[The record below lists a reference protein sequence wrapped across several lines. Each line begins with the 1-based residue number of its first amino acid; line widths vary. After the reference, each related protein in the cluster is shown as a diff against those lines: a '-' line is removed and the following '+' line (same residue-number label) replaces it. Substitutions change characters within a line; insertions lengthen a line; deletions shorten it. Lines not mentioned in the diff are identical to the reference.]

1 MSDAEIAANIDDIDG
16 ADLIQ
21 QFEDSKKIGKRA
33 RISDFVSELIH
44 RDSKTVMA
52 NEVTATAP
60 KGSPVDLS
68 DLSDAEIAVMCDEIG
83 DLEDFEAT
91 KKIGKRARVKTWMK
105 GLMNRDTKKD
115 SKTVIAN
122 EVTATAPR
130 GSPVDLRDLSD
141 AEIAV
146 MCDEIGDLEDFEAT
160 KMGSVATPARQ
171 AETAEPTR
179 EPITITIG
187 EQDDVFDG
195 ACI

>member
-33 RISDFVSELIH
+33 RISDFVSGLVH

-91 KKIGKRARVKTWMK
+91 K
-105 GLMNRDTKKD
+105 
-115 SKTVIAN
+115 
-122 EVTATAPR
+122 
-130 GSPVDLRDLSD
+130 
-141 AEIAV
+141 
-146 MCDEIGDLEDFEAT
+146 
-160 KMGSVATPARQ
+160 MGSVATPARQ
-171 AETAEPTR
+171 AETAESTR